1 MLRVSVPCCGVPS
14 GRAALQPQAANLPVR
29 GCMRAR
35 AQAEYERIT
44 SSFGMLS
51 DWKDG
56 IPRASYRGVVRAPS
70 RP

>member
-1 MLRVSVPCCGVPS
+1 
-14 GRAALQPQAANLPVR
+14 
-29 GCMRAR
+29 MRAR